1 MKTMSEILINDLVE
15 ELSEEN
21 KRLLNE
27 LSFERQLNEM
37 LENFRKYSLD
47 LKTNCFC
54 HQNKQTFHL
63 LDQLDITYR
72 VFTRSIERPEPL
84 DQLIDRKTSQQI
96 AISCE
101 ELNESEVVS
110 KSVKSNQR
118 LSTSLLKRN
127 KKRKI

>member
-54 HQNKQTFHL
+54 DNNKQTFDL
-63 LDQLDITYR
+63 LDQLDIEYKTLFNTRQR
-72 VFTRSIERPEPL
+72 VVCQPSVVIKSFARKRPQLMPQKHIKSEDQTQDTVIEVH
-84 DQLIDRKTSQQI
+84 
-96 AISCE
+96 A
-101 ELNESEVVS
+101 
-110 KSVKSNQR
+110 
-118 LSTSLLKRN
+118 
-127 KKRKI
+127 